1 MLAAA
6 KAGCRKEGSCSAV
19 FQFRQNR
26 SKLWFEPNLVTCAYR
41 QGSDLMTTK
50 ELEKHFIS

>member
-41 QGSDLMTTK
+41 QGSDLITTK